1 MLTITHTH
9 EAGTMIEGTTRGDG
23 TAAILKAQRWRW
35 GRSITSWFVPMSR
48 DRLPKWHTINATATA
63 LRAAGFDVE
72 TDIDESTRTTAEVEA
87 GKIERQEQRAAAL
100 DAKADRKAAAAEQAQ
115 ARADA
120 AGNAL
125 PWGGEPIKVG
135 HHSEA
140 RHRNAIEKAHRTQ
153 GQAIAADAE
162 AAEAARRAETAT
174 HTTGARYSVETVAN
188 RIRKIEADTRRT
200 QRHIIGRREWI
211 KNDAGDHEL
220 SAEPIGATGAYLD
233 RLTAQL
239 EDQRDQLAYWQQI
252 RADQIA
258 EGKATNFSRETIN
271 KGDYV
276 RIRYGWAEVV
286 RVNAKSVSVRTE
298 YSWTD
303 LVNYEAI
310 KAVKTAEEMAA
321 LVNEHQASGREIPRE
336 LRNLV
341 TQQA

>member
-23 TAAILKAQRWRW
+23 TAEILKAQRWRW
-35 GRSITSWFVPMSR
+35 GRSIAAWFVPMSR
-48 DRLPKWHTINATATA
+48 DRMPKWHTINATTAA
-63 LRAAGFDVE
+63 LRAEGFEVE
-72 TDIDESTRTTAEVEA
+72 TEIDETTRTTAEVEA

-100 DAKADRKAAAAEQAQ
+100 DAKADRKAAAADQAQ
-115 ARADA
+115 ARANA
-120 AGNAL
+120 AGDAL

-135 HHSEA
+135 HHSET

-188 RIRKIEADTRRT
+188 RIKKLEADARRT
-200 QRHIIGRREWI
+200 QRHITGTREWI
-211 KNDAGDHEL
+211 KDDAGEYAL
-220 SAEPIGATGAYLD
+220 SAEPIGASGAYLA
-233 RLTAQL
+233 RLTATL
-239 EDQRDQLAYWQQI
+239 EEQRDQLAYWQQV
-252 RADQIA
+252 RAEQIT
-258 EGKATNFSRETIN
+258 EGKATNYSRETIK

-276 RIRYGWAEVV
+276 RIRYGWAEVA

-303 LVNYEAI
+303 RVDYEAI
-310 KAVKTAEEMAA
+310 KAVKTAKEMAA
-321 LVNEHQASGREIPRE
+321 LIAEHQVQGGEIPRE
-336 LRNLV
+336 LRNLISS
-341 TQQA
+341 

>member
-9 EAGTMIEGTTRGDG
+9 EAGTLIEGTTRGDG
-23 TAAILKAQRWRW
+23 TAEILKAQRWRW
-35 GRSITSWFVPMSR
+35 GRSISAWFVPMSR
-48 DRLPKWHTINATATA
+48 DRMPKWHTIKATAAA
-63 LRAAGFDVE
+63 LRAEGFEVE
-72 TDIDESTRTTAEVEA
+72 TEIDETARTTAEVEA

-100 DAKADRKAAAAEQAQ
+100 DAKADRKAAVADQAQ
-115 ARADA
+115 ARANA
-120 AGNAL
+120 AGDAL
-125 PWGGEPIKVG
+125 PWGGEPIKIG
-135 HHSEA
+135 HHSES

-188 RIRKIEADTRRT
+188 RIKKLEADARRT
-200 QRHIIGRREWI
+200 QRHITGTRQWI
-211 KNDAGDHEL
+211 KNDAGEHVL
-220 SAEPIGATGAYLD
+220 STEPIGASGAYLD
-233 RLTAQL
+233 RLTATL
-239 EDQRDQLAYWQQI
+239 EDQRDQLAYWQQV
-252 RADQIA
+252 RADQIT
-258 EGKATNFSRETIN
+258 EGKATNYSRETIK

-276 RIRYGWAEVV
+276 RIRYGWVEVA

-303 LVNYEAI
+303 RVDYEAI

-321 LVNEHQASGREIPRE
+321 LVAEHQAKGGEIPRE

-341 TQQA
+341 SS